1 MSTAQAA
8 PPSPQQLSA
17 SRVAAWAWSAML
29 GAMLLVG
36 GGCLMDGS
44 DGSADRIMPAKVLQK
59 DFAEDEAWRA
69 KVKKDSFP
77 PAGPDGL

>member
-1 MSTAQAA
+1 
-8 PPSPQQLSA
+8 
-17 SRVAAWAWSAML
+17 ML
-29 GAMLLVG
+29 GAMLLIG
-36 GGCLMDGS
+36 GGCLMDGN